1 MSKEIIIISRE
12 EMIEH
17 LVKSC
22 CDDLEMN
29 MDKLEFILLNG
40 WTGFDNMHTEEI
52 ISDYQEYICPDNP
65 DSIGIE
71 LIKEGV

>member
-1 MSKEIIIISRE
+1 MSKEIIVISRE

-22 CDDLEMN
+22 FDDIEMN

-40 WTGFDNMHTEEI
+40 WTGFYNLHTEQL
-52 ISDYQEYICPDNP
+52 ISDYQEYICPENP
-65 DSIGIE
+65 DSIGVEIVE
-71 LIKEGV
+71 E